1 MKKSLVLLLFLLC
14 NMAHT
19 WLPAQQTG
27 IFGEPHAQYRRAMEL
42 FSEGHFAAARIH
54 FEQFL
59 GEVDDP
65 HSVLAGNAMY
75 YTGIS
80 AFELFHPDARNLLGD
95 FIQAHPAH
103 ALAGMA
109 RLYLGHIA
117 YRERRY
123 REASRY
129 YSAVKTPQIEPGH
142 RDGFWFRKAY
152 SELSTGRLHAAAG
165 GFREIRDPSSVYYRP
180 ASYYLGHI
188 AYAEHDLDQ
197 ALAYFRPLES
207 DPQFGEVVPHYIVRI
222 YHMKGQADRVLTYA
236 TGLLED
242 GQHPKTH
249 EIARLVGEAHFHAG
263 RYDMAIAYLLQYM
276 EGSTPAHSP
285 EDHYQLGFA
294 YLMNHEAEEAV
305 AHLEK
310 ATEGREELS
319 QNAWFHLASAYHQT
333 GQKRYARDA
342 FQRAHQLDIN
352 PEISRQSMFNYAK
365 LSFELSYDPYN
376 EAIVAFQRFI
386 REYPDADEADEAHA
400 YLADLYLTT
409 RNFRDALRSIEQI
422 EISTVRLREAYQ
434 RITYYR
440 GVELFNNG
448 DFPEAIRHFGLSRR
462 YPQDRN
468 ILAASLFWEG
478 EAHYRTEDYARAIP
492 NHEAF
497 LQSPGAAALDVYPQ
511 ARYSM
516 GYAHFKRADYERA
529 IPSFRRFVAN
539 PGPDRRMLN
548 DGYLRL
554 ADCYFITANYEAALN
569 YYDRAIDLGLVD
581 LDYAWFQKAITLG
594 VMGRYQEKVAHLQEF
609 LKAFPRSS
617 LADDAQ
623 YELGNTW
630 LMLNNNRQAMNSFRH
645 VVEHHTHSSHVR
657 SAMLKTG
664 LIHYNE
670 QADEEALK
678 VFREVIER
686 YPGTPESQ
694 EALVAMRNV
703 YVDMNRVD
711 EFIRFTEN
719 LGFAD
724 ITAAQQDS
732 LTYQASENRYMQG
745 DCRAAIEGF
754 GAYLERFPEG
764 IFSLNAHYYRAECLY
779 RMERF
784 EEALPGFR
792 HVISKPQSAFTE
804 NALLRAS
811 RIEFSRQHYLQA
823 YEFYRQLE
831 GVAATG
837 NNLLESR
844 LGQMRCLSSLS
855 RDEEAILAAEAVIR
869 TDKVPPLIE
878 QEAWLSHARAHFA
891 LNQREKAKASFKK
904 VREIAANEMAA
915 EAMYHLAL
923 IPYQQGRYEESR
935 ELIFDFV
942 NHMTAHEAWL
952 ARLFLLLADNY
963 LEEGNVFQARHT
975 LNSIIDNYQGE
986 QVLEEARKKLE
997 RIEETQAQ

>member
-1 MKKSLVLLLFLLC
+1 MLFLLC
-14 NMAHT
+14 NLAHA

-27 IFGEPHAQYRRAMEL
+27 IFGEPHARYRHALEL
-42 FSEGHFAAARIH
+42 FAEGHFGAARTQ

-59 GEVDDP
+59 AEMNDP

-75 YTGIS
+75 YVGVS
-80 AFELFHPDARNLLGD
+80 AYKLFHPDAANLLNA
-95 FIQAHPAH
+95 FVQAHPAH

-109 RLYLGHIA
+109 RLHMGHIA

-123 REASRY
+123 REAARW
-129 YSAVKTPQIEPGH
+129 YSSVQPRQIEPGH
-142 RDGFWFRKAY
+142 RDGFWFKKAY
-152 SELSTGRLHAAAG
+152 SELSANRLPSAASA
-165 GFREIRDPSSVYYRP
+165 FREIQDPSSAFYPP
-180 ASYYLGHI
+180 ATYYLGHI
-188 AYAEHDLDQ
+188 AYSERDLDR
-197 ALAYFRPLES
+197 ALAYFRTLES
-207 DPQFGEVVPHYIVRI
+207 DPQFGGVVPHYIVRI
-222 YHMKGQADRVLTYA
+222 YHMKGMADRVLAYA
-236 TGLLED
+236 PGLLED
-242 GQHPKTH
+242 VLHPKTH
-249 EIARLVGEAHFHAG
+249 ETARLVGEAHFHAG
-263 RYDMAIAYLLQYM
+263 RYEMAIPYLQQYM
-276 EGSTPAHSP
+276 ESSSTPPSP

-294 YLMNHEAEEAV
+294 YLMNQEAKKAV
-305 AHLEK
+305 THLEK
-310 ATEGREELS
+310 ATEGPGELA
-319 QNAWFHLASAYHQT
+319 QNASFHLASAYHQT

-342 FQRAHQLDIN
+342 FQRAHHMDIN
-352 PEISRQSMFNYAK
+352 PEISRQSLFNYAK

-376 EAIVAFQRFI
+376 EAIMAFQRFI
-386 REYPDADEADEAHA
+386 REYPDAKEADEAHA

-422 EISTVRLREAYQ
+422 EISTPRLREAYQ

-462 YPQDRN
+462 YPQNRN
-468 ILAASLFWEG
+468 ILAASLFWEA
-478 EAHYRTEDYARAIP
+478 EAHYRSENYAQAISS
-492 NHEAF
+492 HEAF

-516 GYAHFKRADYERA
+516 GYAHFKSADYERA

-569 YYDRAIDLGLVD
+569 YYERAIGLGLVD
-581 LDYAWFQKAITLG
+581 MDYAWFQKAITLG
-594 VMGRYQEKVAHLQEF
+594 VMGRYQEKVTQLQEF
-609 LKAFPRSS
+609 LKDFPRSS

-645 VVEHHTHSSHVR
+645 VLEHHAHSTHVR

-686 YPGTPESQ
+686 YPGSPEAQ
-694 EALVAMRNV
+694 EALLAMRNV
-703 YVDMNRVD
+703 YVDLNRVD

-724 ITAAQQDS
+724 ITVAQQDS
-732 LTYQASENRYMQG
+732 LTYQATENRYMQG

-754 GAYLERFPEG
+754 GAYLDRFPQG

-784 EEALPGFR
+784 EEALPDFR

-823 YEFYRQLE
+823 YEFYHQLE
-831 GVAATG
+831 QVAATG

-844 LGQMRCLSSLS
+844 LGQMRSLTRLS
-855 RDEEAILAAEAVIR
+855 RDEETILAAEAVIR
-869 TDKVPPLIE
+869 TDKVPPVVE

-891 LNQREKAKASFKK
+891 LSQREEAKASFEK
-904 VREIAANEMAA
+904 VRGIAANEMAA

-923 IPYQQGRYEESR
+923 IPYQLGQYEESR

-942 NHMTAHEAWL
+942 NHMTAYENWL

-986 QVLEEARKKLE
+986 EVLEEARKKLE